1 MHSQFIKYLNNI
13 TYNDPLESEINLLLC
28 LNIIENS
35 HLDNTSVINDIRNSK
50 LTKCDKLKLYHH
62 CILYHNYIMTKE
74 DIECLKDLN
83 KKNYLDKKSNITIKS
98 KL

>member
-13 TYNDPLESEINLLLC
+13 TYNDPLESEINLSLC
-28 LNIIENS
+28 LKIIENS

-50 LTKCDKLKLYHH
+50 LTECDKLKLYHH
-62 CILYHNYIMTKE
+62 CISYHNYIMTKE